1 MKIKPISRRRFTQG
15 FTVAGLASPFATQAI
30 APIKRNGTPKLKL
43 SLAAYS
49 FRKQLTAKPGTPGAM
64 NMMGFI
70 DWCATQDLDAFEPT
84 SYFFPKKITPGYLA
98 QMKRKAH
105 LHGLDVSSGA
115 IRNVFTLPDGPEL
128 DKWHDHVDTWVDHYA
143 AIGCPI
149 IRVFAG
155 KAPKGISEEQAIDNA
170 ARNLGKA
177 CKRAGEKGIILALE
191 NHDFLMDSRRLQT
204 IVKRVDSP
212 WFAVNLD
219 SGNFIDKDGYEAF
232 ERDRSLCRHRSA
244 QGRASGRVGKEDARR
259 HESADWNSQE
269 SKLPRLRGIGIRGQG
284 RSIHGRSPTP
294 QGIKATDRLILVH
307 PTVAHAVNGYE
318 KLRIGGVRLHFLA

>member
-1 MKIKPISRRRFTQG
+1 MD
-15 FTVAGLASPFATQAI
+15 
-30 APIKRNGTPKLKL
+30 
-43 SLAAYS
+43 
-49 FRKQLTAKPGTPGAM
+49 
-64 NMMGFI
+64 MMGFI

-84 SYFFPKKITPGYLA
+84 SYFFPENVTPGYLA

-128 DKWHDHVDTWVDHYA
+128 NKWHDHVDTWIDHYA

-155 KAPKGISEEQAIDNA
+155 KAPKGIPEEQAINNA
-170 ARNLGKA
+170 VRNLEKA

-204 IVKRVDSP
+204 IVERVDSP

-232 ERDRSLCRHRSA
+232 ERTAPYAATVQLKVELRDESGKKVPA
-244 QGRASGRVGKEDARR
+244 DFGRLVKILKKANYRGYVVLEYEAKEDPFVAVPRYLKELR
-259 HESADWNSQE
+259 
-269 SKLPRLRGIGIRGQG
+269 KLIG
-284 RSIHGRSPTP
+284 
-294 QGIKATDRLILVH
+294 
-307 PTVAHAVNGYE
+307 
-318 KLRIGGVRLHFLA
+318 

>member
-64 NMMGFI
+64 DMMGFI
-70 DWCATQDLDAFEPT
+70 DWCATQDLDGFEPT
-84 SYFFPKKITPGYLA
+84 SYFFPKEITPSYLA

-115 IRNVFTLPDGPEL
+115 IRNIFTLPDGPEL
-128 DKWHDHVDTWVDHYA
+128 EKWHDHVDLWVDHYA

-155 KAPKGISEEQAIDNA
+155 KAPKGVSEEQAIDNA
-170 ARNLGKA
+170 VRNLSKA

-191 NHDFLMDSRRLQT
+191 NHDFLMDSRRLEA

-232 ERDRSLCRHRSA
+232 ERTAPYAATVQLKVELRDKAGKKVPADMSRLIGILKKANYRGYVVLEYEANEDPFTAIPRHL
-244 QGRASGRVGKEDARR
+244 KE
-259 HESADWNSQE
+259 
-269 SKLPRLRGIGIRGQG
+269 LRGLIG
-284 RSIHGRSPTP
+284 
-294 QGIKATDRLILVH
+294 
-307 PTVAHAVNGYE
+307 
-318 KLRIGGVRLHFLA
+318 

>member
-1 MKIKPISRRRFTQG
+1 
-15 FTVAGLASPFATQAI
+15 
-30 APIKRNGTPKLKL
+30 
-43 SLAAYS
+43 
-49 FRKQLTAKPGTPGAM
+49 M

-232 ERDRSLCRHRSA
+232 ERTAPYAATVQLKVELRDE
-244 QGRASGRVGKEDARR
+244 SGKKMPADMSRLIGILKKVNYRGYVVLEYEAKEDPFTAVPR
-259 HESADWNSQE
+259 HLKE
-269 SKLPRLRGIGIRGQG
+269 LRQLIG
-284 RSIHGRSPTP
+284 
-294 QGIKATDRLILVH
+294 
-307 PTVAHAVNGYE
+307 
-318 KLRIGGVRLHFLA
+318 

>member
-1 MKIKPISRRRFTQG
+1 MKIKQISRRRFTQG
-15 FTVAGLASPFATQAI
+15 LAFGCLASPAATNAI
-30 APIKRNGTPKLKL
+30 LPIKRNGPPRLKL

-49 FRKQLTAKPGTPGAM
+49 FRQQLTAKTETPGAM
-64 NMMGFI
+64 DMMGFI
-70 DWCATQDLDAFEPT
+70 DWCASQDLDAFEPT

-98 QMKRKAH
+98 KMKRKAH

-128 DKWHDHVDTWVDHYA
+128 KKWHDHVDTWVDHYA

-155 KAPKGISEEQAIDNA
+155 KAPKGIAEEQAIDNA
-170 ARNLGKA
+170 VRNLSKA

-191 NHDFLMDSRRLQT
+191 NHDFLMDSRRLQA

-232 ERDRSLCRHRSA
+232 ERTAPYAATVQLKVELRDKSGKKVPTDM
-244 QGRASGRVGKEDARR
+244 GRLIGILKKANYRGYVVLEYEAKEDPFTAVPR
-259 HESADWNSQE
+259 HLKE
-269 SKLPRLRGIGIRGQG
+269 LRQLIG
-284 RSIHGRSPTP
+284 
-294 QGIKATDRLILVH
+294 
-307 PTVAHAVNGYE
+307 
-318 KLRIGGVRLHFLA
+318 

>member
-64 NMMGFI
+64 DMMGFI
-70 DWCATQDLDAFEPT
+70 DWCATQDLDGFEPT
-84 SYFFPKKITPGYLA
+84 SYFFPEKITPGYLA
-98 QMKRKAH
+98 QMKRKAL

-128 DKWHDHVDTWVDHYA
+128 EKWHDHVDLWVDHYA

-155 KAPKGISEEQAIDNA
+155 KAPKGVSEEEAIDNA
-170 ARNLGKA
+170 VRNLSKA

-191 NHDFLMDSRRLQT
+191 NHDFLMDSRRLEA

-232 ERDRSLCRHRSA
+232 ERTAPYAATVQLKVELRDEAGKKVPADMSRLI
-244 QGRASGRVGKEDARR
+244 GILKRAKYRGYVVLEYEAKEDPFTAIPR
-259 HESADWNSQE
+259 HLKELR
-269 SKLPRLRGIGIRGQG
+269 KLIG
-284 RSIHGRSPTP
+284 
-294 QGIKATDRLILVH
+294 
-307 PTVAHAVNGYE
+307 
-318 KLRIGGVRLHFLA
+318 

>member
-1 MKIKPISRRRFTQG
+1 MKIKPISRRRFAQG
-15 FTVAGLASPFATQAI
+15 LAVAGLASPFATQAI
-30 APIKRNGTPKLKL
+30 APIKRNGAPKLKL

-49 FRKQLTAKPGTPGAM
+49 FRGQLTAKPGTPGRM
-64 NMMGFI
+64 DMMGFI

-84 SYFFPKKITPGYLA
+84 SYFFPEKITPGYLA

-128 DKWHDHVDTWVDHYA
+128 DKWHTHVDTWVDHYA

-155 KAPKGISEEQAIDNA
+155 KAPKGIPEEQAIDNA
-170 ARNLGKA
+170 VRNLGKA

-191 NHDFLMDSRRLQT
+191 NHDFLMDSRRLQA
-204 IVKRVDSP
+204 IVERVDSP

-232 ERDRSLCRHRSA
+232 ERTAPYAATVQLKVELRDEA
-244 QGRASGRVGKEDARR
+244 GKKVPADFGRLVKILKKTNYRGYVVLEYEAKEDPFTAVPRYLKELR
-259 HESADWNSQE
+259 
-269 SKLPRLRGIGIRGQG
+269 KLIG
-284 RSIHGRSPTP
+284 
-294 QGIKATDRLILVH
+294 
-307 PTVAHAVNGYE
+307 
-318 KLRIGGVRLHFLA
+318 

>member
-1 MKIKPISRRRFTQG
+1 MQVLSWKVSRIPFYGQTMKINQISRRRFTQG
-15 FTVAGLASPFATQAI
+15 FTIAGLASPFATQAI

-49 FRKQLTAKPGTPGAM
+49 FRKQLTAKPGTPGSM
-64 NMMGFI
+64 DMMGFI
-70 DWCATQDLDAFEPT
+70 DWCATQDLDGFEPT
-84 SYFFPKKITPGYLA
+84 SYFFPKEITPGYLA

-128 DKWHDHVDTWVDHYA
+128 EKWHDHVDTWVDHYA

-155 KAPKGISEEQAIDNA
+155 KAPKGIAEEQAIDNA
-170 ARNLGKA
+170 VRNLSQA

-191 NHDFLMDSRRLQT
+191 NHDFLMDSRRLEA

-232 ERDRSLCRHRSA
+232 ERTAPYAATVQLKVELRDKAGKKVPAEMSRLIGILKKANYRGYVVLEYEA
-244 QGRASGRVGKEDARR
+244 KEDPFTAIPRR
-259 HESADWNSQE
+259 LKE
-269 SKLPRLRGIGIRGQG
+269 LRQLIG
-284 RSIHGRSPTP
+284 
-294 QGIKATDRLILVH
+294 
-307 PTVAHAVNGYE
+307 
-318 KLRIGGVRLHFLA
+318 